1 MGTNPTLPGD
11 QLLKEQIAVIQTE
24 VLPQRSLRSTK
35 TSMSVGNNIAQH
47 LRRHPKH
54 FIVAMPVISPP
65 LRMVPPMRA
74 WLTAKDAGKLQVV

>member
-24 VLPQRSLRSTK
+24 VLPRKSLRSTK

-47 LRRHPKH
+47 LHRHPNH
-54 FIVAMPVISPP
+54 FIVAMPVISLP
-65 LRMVPPMRA
+65 LRMVPPMRV